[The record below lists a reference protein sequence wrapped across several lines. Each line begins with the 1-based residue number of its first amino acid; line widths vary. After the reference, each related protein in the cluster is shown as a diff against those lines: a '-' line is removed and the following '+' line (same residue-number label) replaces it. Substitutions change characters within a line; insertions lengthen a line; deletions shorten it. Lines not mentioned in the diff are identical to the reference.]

1 MQDIRLEMIRR
12 LIGSAP
18 RYGISIFWLAPLYFF
33 NVLFVR
39 NEQLNCM
46 VMPNGA
52 DKVMYNVHREPYTG

>member
-39 NEQLNCM
+39 NEQLNCIAM
-46 VMPNGA
+46 LNGVA
-52 DKVMYNVHREPYTG
+52 KVMYNVHKAPYTG